1 METKYIF
8 VAGGVVSGLG
18 KGIAAA
24 SLGGLLKMRAF
35 ACGGYSYGGKRS
47 QLQKREREERESSE

>member
-8 VAGGVVSGLG
+8 VAGGVISGLG
-18 KGIAAA
+18 KGIAA
-24 SLGGLLKMRAF
+24 SLGGLPKMRAS
-35 ACGGYSYGGKRS
+35 ACGGDSYGGERS